1 MNVEPH
7 RIDPNAE
14 NRLNH
19 TDDQHS
25 DILATSPESPTQQRD
40 DRSSYQKNQEEAE
53 DVIPVIDIGADC
65 PRREKMSEE
74 TDGNEYYAEPGIE
87 RLRRARGISG

>member
-14 NRLNH
+14 NRLNRA
-19 TDDQHS
+19 DNQHS

-40 DRSSYQKNQEEAE
+40 DGSGHEENQEETE
-53 DVIPVIDIGADC
+53 DVIPVIDVGADC
-65 PRREKMSEE
+65 SRREKMSEE
-74 TDGNEYYAEPGIE
+74 PDGNEYYAEPGVE
-87 RLRRARGISG
+87 WFRRGRRVNG